1 MQIWR
6 LRKPYVDVNKRFR
19 LGFKPKKKDFAI
31 AAEIK
36 REKKVALIEGRNPN
50 KRIMEIL
57 SIQVTFL

>member
-1 MQIWR
+1 MQIWW

-36 REKKVALIEGRNPN
+36 REKKVA
-50 KRIMEIL
+50 
-57 SIQVTFL
+57 